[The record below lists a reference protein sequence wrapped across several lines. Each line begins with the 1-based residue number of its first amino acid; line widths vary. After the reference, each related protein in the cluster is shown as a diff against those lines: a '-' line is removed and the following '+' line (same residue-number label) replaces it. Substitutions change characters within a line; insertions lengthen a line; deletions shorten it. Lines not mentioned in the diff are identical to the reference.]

1 MDRFGDCPS
10 ALDAPNLDL
19 EHLERLGKG
28 TPLLSGAARTVK
40 ATLGGMTS
48 NQGGALQGMCS
59 DTVDKIVAVI
69 VKVATNGSML
79 YCRLLETCKDATSW
93 TVIQTHTC
101 ESGSER
107 ARETV
112 TKKERARDGE

>member
-1 MDRFGDCPS
+1 
-10 ALDAPNLDL
+10 
-19 EHLERLGKG
+19 LGKG
-28 TPLLSGAARTVK
+28 IPQLPGAVCTVK
-40 ATLGGMTS
+40 ATLAAITS

-69 VKVATNGSML
+69 VKVATNGSTL

-93 TVIQTHTC
+93 RVIQTHTY
-101 ESGSER
+101 ESGSEG

-112 TKKERARDGE
+112 TEKDRARDGE